1 VYVITDRTRLSS
13 TKPNELSKFVNTA
26 LAAGVD
32 IVQIRERDLPARSVL
47 DVVRLACE
55 TASRTGSAVL
65 VNDRI
70 DVAEAAGA
78 GVHLTTH
85 SVRVRDVRRTFGN
98 DLLIGASTHTL
109 REAQEAAEG
118 GADFIVFG
126 PIYDTE
132 SKRQYGA
139 PVGID
144 SLRTVV
150 TAVKIPVLALGGLG
164 LSNFREVLSCGA
176 AGVAGISMFVGGN
189 IGRTIASLKAYRAE
203 SS

>member
-1 VYVITDRTRLSS
+1 MYVITDRTRLSS